1 MAVFNGE
8 AEGDWVSPQKA
19 LRAAIRRNAGI
30 RLRHGDSHHSLACRL
45 LNKPRERA
53 AVGRIFDADEAQ
65 PRLSCQTNSVVCRL
79 YQRAV
84 SHSIIRVQNSDRR
97 RNLFDAECC
106 FWIEPA
112 CVQAGTIVL
121 YANNAVGVNAG
132 NIGMNQNVG
141 YLLRRLRVKTRLG
154 EFIKRQRFQFI
165 FFD

>member
-1 MAVFNGE
+1 M
-8 AEGDWVSPQKA
+8 
-19 LRAAIRRNAGI
+19 
-30 RLRHGDSHHSLACRL
+30 
-45 LNKPRERA
+45 
-53 AVGRIFDADEAQ
+53 GRIFDADEAQ
-65 PRLSCQTNSVVCRL
+65 PRLSRQTNSVVCRL

-84 SHSIIRVQNSDRR
+84 PHSIIRVQNSDRR

-141 YLLRRLRVKTRLG
+141 YLLRRLRVKARLG